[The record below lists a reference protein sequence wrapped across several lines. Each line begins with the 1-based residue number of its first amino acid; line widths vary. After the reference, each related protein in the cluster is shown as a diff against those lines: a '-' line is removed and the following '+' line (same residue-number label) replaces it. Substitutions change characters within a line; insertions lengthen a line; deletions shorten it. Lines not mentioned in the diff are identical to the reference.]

1 MKKYMFVLSAII
13 LACSFASAVN
23 QQKVRNKFQNSY
35 VSSSSSYNKMSRTVI
50 PSGNLR
56 HVPKEPD
63 VLNDIFA
70 SYVDSLLL
78 YREHVNQ
85 ANNDITAIR
94 EVDRLVKFVASQR
107 VDVKDL
113 VEMYDKMLLT
123 DSQRVI
129 YETNAKKIGYKIME
143 SN

>member
-1 MKKYMFVLSAII
+1 
-13 LACSFASAVN
+13 
-23 QQKVRNKFQNSY
+23 
-35 VSSSSSYNKMSRTVI
+35 MSRTVI

-94 EVDRLVKFVASQR
+94 EVDRLVKFVSSQR

-123 DSQRVI
+123 DSQRLT